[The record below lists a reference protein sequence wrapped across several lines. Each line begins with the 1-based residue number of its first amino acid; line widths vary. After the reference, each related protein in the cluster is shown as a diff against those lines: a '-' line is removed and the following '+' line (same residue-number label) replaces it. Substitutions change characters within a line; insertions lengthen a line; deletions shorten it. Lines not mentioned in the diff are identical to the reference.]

1 MRPLLFSIFLLLCHP
16 AWSANCAEVAATL
29 NRDLNPKV
37 DAVELAEVLAS
48 LNRKGQ
54 LPAKFISKREA
65 RAAGWTPGSNLWQA
79 LPGRSI
85 GGDRFGNYEKTCRR
99 AATAKPISTT
109 RAANGAPSA
118 SYSATRDA
126 LSRSNTTALSARR
139 RHAADPHRIH

>member
-16 AWSANCAEVAATL
+16 AWGANCAEVAATL

-37 DAVELAEVLAS
+37 DAAELAEVLAS

-85 GGDRFGNYEKTCRR
+85 GGDRFGNYEKNLPPGRYSEADLDYQGGKRGTKRIVFSDSRRFVTVDHYRTFREAPPCR
-99 AATAKPISTT
+99 
-109 RAANGAPSA
+109 
-118 SYSATRDA
+118 
-126 LSRSNTTALSARR
+126 
-139 RHAADPHRIH
+139 